1 MLVGILIKSNMKKTF
16 RVGSCYNINGQIYKM
31 VERGNKRYEGID
43 TYFYYAKFHPINH
56 NCMVEN
62 DAECVVGFYM
72 DDFSSFGKEAIVLE
86 LYDSCNAFGSP
97 FSKYIVYPD
106 ENLVKLN
113 KKTGKY
119 EKVNVEIK

>member
-1 MLVGILIKSNMKKTF
+1 MKETF

-31 VERGNKRYEGID
+31 VERGDKQYEAINN
-43 TYFYYAKFHPINH
+43 YFYYAKFHPIND
-56 NCMVEN
+56 NCMVED
-62 DAECVVGFYM
+62 DAECVVSYGM
-72 DDFSSFGKEAIVLE
+72 DEFSVCCGEEVIVLE
-86 LYDSCNAFGSP
+86 LYDHCNPFNTP

-119 EKVNVEIK
+119 EKVNV